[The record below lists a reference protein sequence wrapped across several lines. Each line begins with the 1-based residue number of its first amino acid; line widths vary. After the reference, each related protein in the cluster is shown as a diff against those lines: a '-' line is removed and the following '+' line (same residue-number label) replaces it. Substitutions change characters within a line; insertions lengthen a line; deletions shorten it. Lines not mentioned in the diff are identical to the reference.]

1 MNKKHYRQQIANCIA
16 GAVVCVVSAP
26 FLTVMSYRTLTLFE
40 IRNDN
45 LQVTVVLH
53 IGKAANY
60 HLKSNDLKHI
70 YYNLCVKL
78 NDLIMTNNNSTFK
91 AFRVE
96 EKDGSYIGSVK
107 EIEFSALDKDEILV
121 KVHYSSLNYKDALSA
136 SGNKGV
142 TKNYPHTPGID
153 AVGIIEKSN
162 NETLKVGE
170 KVIVTSYD
178 LGMNTDGGFAE
189 YIKVPSKWAVKLPEN
204 MTMKESMVYGT
215 AGLTAGMSVLRLI
228 ELIKPEDGKIVVSGA
243 TGGVGS
249 LSVSILSKLGYSVV
263 AITGKK
269 TERDYLINLGA
280 EDIILRNEI
289 EKLDKKPLLKPLFAG
304 AIDTVGGVI
313 LENIIKSTDS
323 IGVVTCC
330 GNVASPKLYLT
341 VFPFILR
348 GITLIGIDSQNYP
361 MKYRTKVWKMLSDK
375 WKPKQ
380 LEDTCFEIKLEEIQQ
395 KIALMLEG
403 KLKGRTILKL
413 TE

>member
-1 MNKKHYRQQIANCIA
+1 
-16 GAVVCVVSAP
+16 
-26 FLTVMSYRTLTLFE
+26 
-40 IRNDN
+40 
-45 LQVTVVLH
+45 
-53 IGKAANY
+53 
-60 HLKSNDLKHI
+60 
-70 YYNLCVKL
+70 
-78 NDLIMTNNNSTFK
+78 MTYKNSTFK

-96 EKDGSYIGSVK
+96 EENGNYTGSVK
-107 EIEFSALDKDEILV
+107 EIEFSTLDKDEILV

-215 AGLTAGMSVLRLI
+215 AGLTAGMSVLRLT

-263 AITGKK
+263 AITGKE

-280 EDIILRNEI
+280 KDIILRNEI

-330 GNVASPKLYLT
+330 GNVASPKLDLT

-361 MKYRTKVWKMLSDK
+361 MKYRSKVWKMLSDK

-380 LEDTCFEIKLEEIQQ
+380 LEDTCFEIKLEDVQQ